1 MMNKPA
7 QPPMLALGQVWSFKG
22 EEIAI
27 IGVSK
32 HLAEYRRCRGGKV
45 DRTGLSDL
53 TSIRALQVQLVKGSA
68 RLKGHLVLTDRLLQ
82 GGASRPTASKSSRKS
97 SRIAAEI

>member
-1 MMNKPA
+1 MNRGSQAP
-7 QPPMLALGQVWSFKG
+7 LLELGQVWSFKG
-22 EEIAI
+22 WEIAI

-53 TSIRALQVQLVKGSA
+53 TSIRALQAQLMKGRA
-68 RLKGHLVLTDRLLQ
+68 RLTGHIVLTDRLLQ
-82 GGASRPTASKSSRKS
+82 SEASRP
-97 SRIAAEI
+97 AARE